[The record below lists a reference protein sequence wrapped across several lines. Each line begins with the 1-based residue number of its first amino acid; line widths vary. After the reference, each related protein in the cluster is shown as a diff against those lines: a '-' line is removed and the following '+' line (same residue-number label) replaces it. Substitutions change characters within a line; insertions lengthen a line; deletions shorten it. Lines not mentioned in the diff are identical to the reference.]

1 MNSVVTGGTEFVC
14 LHMEWGFTHVVL
26 VVVSQ
31 SELAAREGASIVKE
45 SLNELLK
52 PIRTPERTPSPV
64 DACVTEEELFHRKN
78 PKVMFAIG
86 WTAQLK

>member
-1 MNSVVTGGTEFVC
+1 MNGVVTGGTEFVC
-14 LHMEWGFTHVVL
+14 LHMEWGLTHVL

-86 WTAQLK
+86 CIAQLK